1 MNFGGAEIISDYKSS
16 GIVIV
21 PVPYDE
27 TSTWMKGA
35 DKGPDAILIG
45 WLSGD
50 TICEM
55 CKTAGLSC
63 PISITAPASRIDR
76 KSVV

>member
-35 DKGPDAILIG
+35 DKGPDAIL
-45 WLSGD
+45 D
-50 TICEM
+50 
-55 CKTAGLSC
+55 
-63 PISITAPASRIDR
+63 ASPNL
-76 KSVV
+76 